1 MPSERK
7 RIAVVHHKTPVGK
20 ILAEKVFHHH
30 ERLFVGNDRRVFILF
45 AKGGNVRRMVG
56 LHMLDDKVVGLFS
69 AERVFDIRKPL
80 FSEPRVYGVGYGD
93 FLVLNNVRIIS
104 HSVWYDVLPLEKVD
118 GVVVHTDVN
127 DVLRDIH

>member
-1 MPSERK
+1 
-7 RIAVVHHKTPVGK
+7 
-20 ILAEKVFHHH
+20 
-30 ERLFVGNDRRVFILF
+30 
-45 AKGGNVRRMVG
+45 MVG

-104 HSVWYDVLPLEKVD
+104 HSVWYGVLPLEKVD